1 MVPAQRVIEN
11 YKKIPKI
18 KKYHYG
24 FISSENGWKR
34 LRKRK
39 NKIIIPFRFYQTRNR
54 KFQKNRKKFIKLKK
68 YHYGFI
74 SCQNWLEKTEKERK

>member
-1 MVPAQRVIEN
+1 MASFRA
-11 YKKIPKI
+11 KM
-18 KKYHYG
+18 
-24 FISSENGWKR
+24 GWKR

-39 NKIIIPFRFYQTRNR
+39 NKIIIPFHFYPTRNR